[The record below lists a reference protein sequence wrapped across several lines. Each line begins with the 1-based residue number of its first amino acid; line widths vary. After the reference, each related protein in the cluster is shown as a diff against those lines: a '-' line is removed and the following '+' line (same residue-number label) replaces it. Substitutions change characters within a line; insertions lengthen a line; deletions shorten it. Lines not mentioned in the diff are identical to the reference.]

1 MLSRE
6 AYQVR
11 IGAPGGEGT
20 DFTCGFGDESCDLVE
35 VADAINDRFQG
46 RIRATVPA
54 PDTTFDSDSDSWSP
68 DAEISNG
75 SDGGAKATMQIDPY
89 QFQSNKV
96 INSIAQF
103 EVPALVITAYDDHS
117 LPSRHILQLGAVAL
131 DANYAISEV
140 PRYDPPPS
148 NGGAGS
154 NSGGGGEGGLL
165 NNLPDPF
172 SLLPDESA
180 GNNAG
185 PVATQGPSN
194 PSTGGAGPL
203 TVPSVPAG
211 PVAVGPDTD
220 VPEPQVAEPEGT
232 GDPVASHEVP
242 ARQGLLLAQQK
253 LGEVAPLAALWL
265 LMAFP
270 IHLVVRRRSLIMSV
284 PR

>member
-1 MLSRE
+1 V
-6 AYQVR
+6 A
-11 IGAPGGEGT
+11 IGPPGE
-20 DFTCGFGDESCDLVE
+20 DPAFTCGFGEEPCDLYQ
-35 VADAINDRFQG
+35 VAEAINAQFQP
-46 RIRATVPA
+46 RIQATVP
-54 PDTTFDSDSDSWSP
+54 PIDTAYDEDSDSRSP
-68 DAEISNG
+68 DSEISNG
-75 SDGGAKATMQIDPY
+75 TDGGAKATVQIDPY

-96 INSIAQF
+96 VNTIRQF
-103 EVPALVITAYDDHS
+103 EVPALVITAYDDHKV
-117 LPSRHILQLGAVAL
+117 PSRHILQLGAVAL
-131 DANYAISEV
+131 DANYTISE
-140 PRYDPPPS
+140 PPP
-148 NGGAGS
+148 GYTPPP
-154 NSGGGGEGGLL
+154 SGGGGNNGSGSGGGGLL

-172 SLLPDESA
+172 NLLPDESA